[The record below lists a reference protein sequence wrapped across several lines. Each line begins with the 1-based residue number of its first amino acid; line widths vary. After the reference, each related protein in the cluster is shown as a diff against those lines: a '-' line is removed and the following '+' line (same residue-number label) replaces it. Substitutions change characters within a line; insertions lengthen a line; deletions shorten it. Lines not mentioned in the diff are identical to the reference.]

1 LVTKTLLMYAA
12 GRGAEPMFYAVDKRT
27 GEQLGSVEIPA
38 PSNSTP
44 MTYLHEGRQ
53 FIVIPIGSGTHPG
66 SLVALALPE

>member
-1 LVTKTLLMYAA
+1 
-12 GRGAEPMFYAVDKRT
+12 MFYAVDKRT